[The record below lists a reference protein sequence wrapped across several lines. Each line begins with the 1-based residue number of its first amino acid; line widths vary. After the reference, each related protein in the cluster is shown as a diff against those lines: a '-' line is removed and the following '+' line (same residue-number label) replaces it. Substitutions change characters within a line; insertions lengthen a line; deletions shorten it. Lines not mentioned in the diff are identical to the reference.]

1 MSRITA
7 LYCKNNFFTGEDG
20 NWVRNSTRRGNNIK
34 SFGAYNCSCN
44 KIWSSARSIS
54 NVKQY
59 CHNCGLGCFP
69 LFIWKNTLNKKRII
83 NNGFGNNGFGNNGF
97 GNNGLGNNGLGNNG
111 LGNNGLG
118 NNGLGNNGLGNN
130 GLGNNGLGNIC
141 ICENKKSKPFFPIT
155 CCYIIFIFIIIIVI
169 LEYIITVKDSNL
181 LY

>member
-7 LYCKNNFFTGEDG
+7 LYCKNNFFTFLTGEDG
-20 NWVRNSTRRGNNIK
+20 NWVRNSNTDNIK

-59 CHNCGLGCFP
+59 CQNCGLGCFP

-97 GNNGLGNNGLGNNG
+97 GNNGF
-111 LGNNGLG
+111 
-118 NNGLGNNGLGNN
+118 
-130 GLGNNGLGNIC
+130 GNIC
-141 ICENKKSKPFFPIT
+141 ICENKKSKPFFPLT

-169 LEYIITVKDSNL
+169 FEYIITVKDSNL
-181 LY
+181 RY